1 MISLDGY
8 WAHIN
13 IATYDRQYLDF
24 LSGTEPATGND
35 AFMEMVE
42 YGSFDLRRWSPTGL
56 GSFLELV
63 GALMLG
69 KLG

>member
-1 MISLDGY
+1 MVSLDGY

-24 LSGTEPATGND
+24 LSGTEPSNPND
-35 AFMEMVE
+35 AFMEMSE
-42 YGSFDLRRWSPTGL
+42 YGSFDLRVWSSTGL
-56 GSFLELV
+56 KAFLELI